1 MFSAGSPPPFPR
13 TSFAEWRD
21 GVEAELGPDAV
32 TSRLRAT
39 TEDGIPVEAL
49 YAPGGPGDGQAWNLA
64 GRVVG
69 LLPDVEAGFGIRQ
82 RFPLNSP
89 PEELEA
95 AIAGGVQSLEFLVG
109 DGEREGRALA
119 ASLKRL
125 DAGTVELSLEGM
137 TAAQYASDGAAFAG
151 FRMSWGID
159 PISRAWHQGG
169 AAGSLRSEL
178 LALPH
183 AAKSGTAHS
192 LLRASGEPIFDAGAT
207 TGMTLGATLA
217 AAVAYLR
224 TLDDAGADP
233 AWAASVIEARLPCSP
248 RLFETIAML
257 RAARLLWARV
267 LEVAGIV
274 PVPLRVVAS
283 SGRRVLTRH
292 DPWNNALR
300 NTAVGFAATVGG
312 ADLLQLLP
320 HDVRTANP
328 GAAAMRLA
336 RTTGLV
342 LREEASLTRVLDPA
356 AGSWFL
362 ESLTAKLAETAW
374 DELRRLD
381 AAGGIMSAIA
391 SGELS
396 RRVAEAAAARH
407 ARVRARRHP
416 IIGVT
421 EHPVEGEAVPRSAED
436 AALAALDGPFPFR
449 PDALPY
455 EVLQAE
461 QPR

>member
-1 MFSAGSPPPFPR
+1 MSSAGSPPPFPR
-13 TSFAEWRD
+13 ASFAEWRD
-21 GVEAELGPDAV
+21 GVGAELGPDAV

-49 YAPGGPGDGQAWNLA
+49 YAPGGPGDGEARNLA

-69 LLPDVEAGFGIRQ
+69 LLPGGEAGFGIRQ
-82 RFPLNSP
+82 RFPLNTP
-89 PEELEA
+89 PEVLEA

-109 DGEREGRALA
+109 DGESAGRALA
-119 ASLKRL
+119 ASLK
-125 DAGTVELSLEGM
+125 DFHAGTVELSFEGM
-137 TAAQYASDGAAFAG
+137 TAAQHASDRAAFG
-151 FRMSWGID
+151 GLQMSWGID
-159 PISRAWHQGG
+159 PIGHALRRGG
-169 AAGSLRSEL
+169 AAGSLQSEL

-183 AAKSGTAHS
+183 AAKSGTAQS
-192 LLRASGEPIFDAGAT
+192 LLRASGESIFDAGAT
-207 TGMTLGATLA
+207 TVMTLGATLA
-217 AAVAYLR
+217 VAVAYLR
-224 TLDDAGADP
+224 ALDDAGADP

-248 RLFETIAML
+248 RFFESIAML
-257 RAARLLWARV
+257 RAARLVWARV

-300 NTAVGFAATVGG
+300 NTSVAFAATVGG

-320 HDVRTANP
+320 HDVRTAEP
-328 GAAAMRLA
+328 GAAAVRLA

-342 LREEASLTRVLDPA
+342 LREEASLTKVLDPA
-356 AGSWFL
+356 EGSWFL
-362 ESLTAKLAETAW
+362 ESLTASLAEEAW

-381 AAGGIMSAIA
+381 AAGGIVAAIE

-407 ARVRARRHP
+407 DRVRARRHP

-421 EHPVEGEAVPRSAED
+421 EHPVEGEAIPRLAEEIAM
-436 AALAALDGPFPFR
+436 AAMDGPFPFR

-455 EVLQAE
+455 EALQAV
-461 QPR
+461 RAR

>member
-1 MFSAGSPPPFPR
+1 MSSAGSPPPFPR

-39 TEDGIPVEAL
+39 TEDGIPVEPL
-49 YAPGGPGDGQAWNLA
+49 YAPAGPGDGHAWNLA

-89 PEELEA
+89 PEVLEA
-95 AIAGGVQSLEFLVG
+95 AIAGGVQSLEFRVG
-109 DGEREGRALA
+109 NGESEGRPLA
-119 ASLKRL
+119 ASLKGL

-137 TAAQYASDGAAFAG
+137 TAAQYASDGAAMAG

-159 PISRAWHQGG
+159 PIGRAWHQGG

-183 AAKSGTAHS
+183 AAKSGTPHS
-192 LLRASGEPIFDAGAT
+192 LLRASGEAIFDAGAT

-224 TLDDAGADP
+224 ALDDAGADP
-233 AWAASVIEARLPCSP
+233 AWAASVIEVRLPCGP
-248 RLFETIAML
+248 RFFETIAML
-257 RAARLLWARV
+257 RAARLVWARV
-267 LEVAGIV
+267 LEVASIV
-274 PVPLRVVAS
+274 PLPLRVVAS
-283 SGRRVLTRH
+283 SGRRALTRH

-300 NTAVGFAATVGG
+300 STAVGFAAAVGG

-320 HDVRTANP
+320 HDVRTVDP

-342 LREEASLTRVLDPA
+342 LREEAALMKVLDPA

-362 ESLTAKLAETAW
+362 ESLTASLAEEAW

-407 ARVRARRHP
+407 DRVRSRRHP

-421 EHPVEGEAVPRSAED
+421 EHPVEGEAVPCSAEE
-436 AALAALDGPFPFR
+436 AALAAMDGPFPFR
-449 PDALPY
+449 PDARPY
-455 EVLQAE
+455 EALQAE